1 MILREW
7 SGTCKFLAIQYLL
20 DQKIVIRTALHF
32 KTTVAVLFLAAGIAG
47 LAPAQQAGNVPPKEL
62 LQYIQEAKRSGVKD
76 DKIKQQAMLV
86 GWPAGLID
94 QALAYEK
101 SGKPVPPETPAN
113 QPAPAASPA
122 KPEAAPAE
130 TQPLTP
136 AEPAVTIPAEGTSAL
151 GSARNLEVPQDYEIA
166 PGDTL
171 EISVWKEPEVSVPS
185 EIVRPDG
192 KITVPLIK
200 EIEVAGMT
208 PKQVEKIV
216 TERLTKFYTDANVTV
231 VVTAMGPKKVY
242 VTGGVKKEGPVVFTY
257 GMTVMQAISE
267 AGGLTDYAKRKKIYI
282 LRTENGRQYRLD
294 FNYEEVVKGIR
305 MEQNYMLVPSDTIVV
320 PN

>member
-1 MILREW
+1 
-7 SGTCKFLAIQYLL
+7 
-20 DQKIVIRTALHF
+20 
-32 KTTVAVLFLAAGIAG
+32 VAVLLMTAG
-47 LAPAQQAGNVPPKEL
+47 LAAALAQPAGNTPPKEL
-62 LQYIQEAKRSGVKD
+62 LEYIQQAKRSGVKD

-86 GWPAGLID
+86 GWPASMVD

-101 SGKPVPPETPAN
+101 SGKPLPPEA
-113 QPAPAASPA
+113 AVSPAASA
-122 KPEAAPAE
+122 ASEAAAPAKS
-130 TQPLTP
+130 QPDPATP
-136 AEPAVTIPAEGTSAL
+136 PAPTSTTPGASTPDEGTSTI
-151 GSARNLEVPQDYEIA
+151 GSAHNLEVPQDYEIA

-171 EISVWKEPEVSVPS
+171 SINVWKEQEVSVPGA
-185 EIVRPDG
+185 IVRPDG

-208 PKQVEKIV
+208 PKEVEKLV
-216 TERLTKFYTDANVTV
+216 TDRLTKFYTDANVTV
-231 VVTAMGPKKVY
+231 VVTAMGPKKIY
-242 VTGGVKKEGPVVFTY
+242 VSGGVKKEGPVVFSY

-305 MEQNYMLVPSDTIVV
+305 MEQNYMLVPNDTIVV

>member
-1 MILREW
+1 MIKRLLQ
-7 SGTCKFLAIQYLL
+7 FLS
-20 DQKIVIRTALHF
+20 
-32 KTTVAVLFLAAGIAG
+32 AVLVLLVMAALAAS
-47 LAPAQQAGNVPPKEL
+47 AQPAGNAPPKEL
-62 LQYIQEAKRSGVKD
+62 LEYIQQAKRSGVKD
-76 DKIKQQAMLV
+76 DKIKQQALLV

-94 QALAYEK
+94 EALAYEK
-101 SGKPVPPETPAN
+101 SGKPLPETSAAPAAN
-113 QPAPAASPA
+113 PSSATDAPAKPQPEPAASPA
-122 KPEAAPAE
+122 TPAAPAVSS
-130 TQPLTP
+130 PD
-136 AEPAVTIPAEGTSAL
+136 EGTSAI

-171 EISVWKEPEVSVPS
+171 SINVWKEQEVSVPS

-208 PKQVEKIV
+208 PKQVEKLV
-216 TERLTKFYTDANVTV
+216 TDRLAKFYTDANVTV
-231 VVTAMGPKKVY
+231 VITAMGPKKVY

-305 MEQNYMLVPSDTIVV
+305 MEQNYMLVPNDTVVV